1 MWHPVVMALLNS
13 ETIVAWKA
21 AALKPDTSTPVPP
34 HTLDQILAAARDA
47 GLSEREQ
54 GVLIMTMTLGDVERK
69 LSVAGQAS
77 KVPLTKK
84 LALAASMALRMLD
97 KAP

>member
-1 MWHPVVMALLNS
+1 MGLLDS
-13 ETIVAWKA
+13 KTIVAWKA
-21 AALKPDTSTPVPP
+21 AALKPDMTEPVPP

-69 LSVAGQAS
+69 LSAAGQSS
-77 KVPLTKK
+77 KVKMTKK

>member
-1 MWHPVVMALLNS
+1 MTA
-13 ETIVAWKA
+13 
-21 AALKPDTSTPVPP
+21 PVPP

-69 LSVAGQAS
+69 LGAKAG
-77 KVPLTKK
+77 KITLTKK
-84 LALAASMALRMLD
+84 LALAASMALRMLE
-97 KAP
+97 KS